1 MDRRPIKV
9 AAVAPA
15 NKIARVAWNEEIG
28 QELHTVP
35 FIRTV
40 AQLEASILDL
50 NLMLRHR
57 AAGNGT
63 ALRKPAS
70 REDVMNES
78 KHTGFDTADITAL
91 SHLYRGEVYR
101 STVWRTRLD
110 ASDQL
115 GCRDYRIGALAD
127 VQHICRLGGPP
138 KPPYAVGE
146 SC

>member
-1 MDRRPIKV
+1 MDRRQIKV

-35 FIRTV
+35 FIRPV

-57 AAGNGT
+57 AAGN
-63 ALRKPAS
+63 AS
-70 REDVMNES
+70 IASLSWRGVPQ
-78 KHTGFDTADITAL
+78 HGVADPV
-91 SHLYRGEVYR
+91 RRV
-101 STVWRTRLD
+101 
-110 ASDQL
+110 DQL

-127 VQHICRLGGPP
+127 VQQRNGFAV
-138 KPPYAVGE
+138 AVGAGRIAGRCI
-146 SC
+146 SLNRG